1 MAKIMIFCVI
11 SLSVFDFCYLLVGLI
26 SSKDPFLLVPLPCFR
41 MLPCWLIYAPLKTDL
56 WDFWEGNLSPCD
68 TLGSYLFHFFLFF
81 WIYIWKYYLCRPSLS
96 SFKPSHLMENGM
108 RAGKTQRANLTPAML
123 LTSFSLGQV
132 SYKNEQKQ
140 DRFENQTLIPEC
152 HPE

>member
-1 MAKIMIFCVI
+1 
-11 SLSVFDFCYLLVGLI
+11 
-26 SSKDPFLLVPLPCFR
+26 
-41 MLPCWLIYAPLKTDL
+41 
-56 WDFWEGNLSPCD
+56 
-68 TLGSYLFHFFLFF
+68 
-81 WIYIWKYYLCRPSLS
+81 
-96 SFKPSHLMENGM
+96 MENGM